1 MNAHL
6 CTHISP
12 TLYTYVAHTKRAV
25 LLIVLCAVI
34 NKLRVV
40 QVFCKMDKRNHEMS
54 KLKEYESIISSQKE
68 HINRYESRLKDIIVA
83 YKGLAKEKAALE
95 QSLQTLSTEGDGA
108 GKTSFNNEQPD
119 TKHLPTSPTE
129 GGQVLKLMQN
139 LATLT
144 AERNRI
150 EEVLKGDRNQLRVQL
165 ANKDATIEEL
175 TRRIKAFESQS
186 QTDSSYSFASESAE
200 RLLNGGK
207 YEDQS
212 LKIRELKKQLDD
224 ERNLNE
230 QLELQLGNLKTQFLL
245 HIPDRQ
251 AEQKKR
257 VDEKNSNSMNSNVEK
272 SSNNSM
278 NLKESLQDLQREM
291 IHLKK
296 QYAIAVADEKQ
307 RVRLAEESSKRL
319 REIHEERVANFESR
333 IRELSE
339 MVGKYDRLKEQDK
352 AHILQLKSTIA
363 NLKTKHAE
371 EQNYVPC
378 DNFDRESIE
387 DGYGTRQELF
397 EIHPAESSVNTS
409 EYRADLDLPC
419 NVVVLDQ
426 HLDGQNEL
434 ENYKWRYEQAMSENQ
449 RLKKELLLCQECV
462 TQLKQKLDMQ
472 KQSTT
477 QLESNLQ
484 QKLTEQQMA
493 FKNESAKHAE
503 ALNAMQASFERQ
515 IGHLQDSLQKQRER
529 SLAVMDEK
537 DEEIKTLR
545 TSLEIISLS
554 SSSSSNRPQEPNSEA
569 INNTKG
575 DRNRWNSNDSSTMLT
590 PFPSLVD
597 EHQHILHYAQEIARK
612 NVEISA
618 LRTSKN
624 SSEATLRKLAQE
636 KIMIEENYKEQIT
649 QMERDIE
656 RLRSNNQLEGSNLEY
671 LKNVVL
677 SFLLTRDTESK
688 KHMTNAI
695 AAVLKFDENEIQAV
709 HNIKH

>member
-1 MNAHL
+1 ME
-6 CTHISP
+6 
-12 TLYTYVAHTKRAV
+12 
-25 LLIVLCAVI
+25 
-34 NKLRVV
+34 
-40 QVFCKMDKRNHEMS
+40 KRNHEMN

-68 HINRYESRLKDIIVA
+68 HINRYENRLKDIIVA

-108 GKTSFNNEQPD
+108 GKASSNHEQSDAKQVPMAPID
-119 TKHLPTSPTE
+119 
-129 GGQVLKLMQN
+129 GGQVQKLMQN

-150 EEVLKGDRNQLRVQL
+150 EEVLKSDRNQLRVQL

-175 TRRIKAFESQS
+175 TRRIKTLESQS
-186 QTDSSYSFASESAE
+186 KSDSSYSFANESTE
-200 RLLNGGK
+200 RPLHSGK

-212 LKIRELKKQLDD
+212 LKIRELKKLLDD

-245 HIPDRQ
+245 HVPDRQ
-251 AEQKKR
+251 TELKKR
-257 VDEKNSNSMNSNVEK
+257 ADEKNSSSMNCNVEK

-291 IHLKK
+291 VHLKK
-296 QYAIAVADEKQ
+296 QYAIAVADEKH
-307 RVRLAEESSKRL
+307 RVRMAEESSKRL

-371 EQNYVPC
+371 EQNSVPC
-378 DNFDRESIE
+378 DNLDRESIE

-397 EIHPAESSVNTS
+397 ETHPAPNSDDGG
-409 EYRADLDLPC
+409 EYRVDLNLPS
-419 NVVVLDQ
+419 NLAQRLDA
-426 HLDGQNEL
+426 QNEL

-449 RLKKELLLCQECV
+449 RLKKELLLCQECA

-472 KQSTT
+472 KQSNA
-477 QLESNLQ
+477 QMESDLQ
-484 QKLTEQQMA
+484 HKLTKQQMA
-493 FKNESAKHAE
+493 FKIESTKHAE
-503 ALNAMQASFERQ
+503 ALNAMQASFDRQ

-554 SSSSSNRPQEPNSEA
+554 SSSSIRPQELNSEA
-569 INNTKG
+569 TNNTNG

-590 PFPSLVD
+590 SFPSLVD

-624 SSEATLRKLAQE
+624 LSEATLRKVAQE
-636 KIMIEENYKEQIT
+636 KVMIEESYKEQIS

-677 SFLLTRDTESK
+677 SFLLTRDADSK

-695 AAVLKFDENEIQAV
+695 AAVLKFDENETQAV
-709 HNIKH
+709 NNIKH

>member
-1 MNAHL
+1 ME
-6 CTHISP
+6 
-12 TLYTYVAHTKRAV
+12 
-25 LLIVLCAVI
+25 
-34 NKLRVV
+34 
-40 QVFCKMDKRNHEMS
+40 KRNHEMN

-68 HINRYESRLKDIIVA
+68 HILRYESRLKDIIVA
-83 YKGLAKEKAALE
+83 YKGLAKEKTALE
-95 QSLQTLSTEGDGA
+95 QSLQTLNAEGDGA
-108 GKTSFNNEQPD
+108 SKISASLKNHEQSD
-119 TKHLPTSPTE
+119 TIQETLAPIE
-129 GGQVLKLMQN
+129 GGQVQKLMQN

-150 EEVLKGDRNQLRVQL
+150 EEVLKGDRNQLRQQL

-175 TRRIKAFESQS
+175 TRRIKMLESQS
-186 QTDSSYSFASESAE
+186 PYDLSSSFASISAD
-200 RLLNGGK
+200 RPQNGGK
-207 YEDQS
+207 YEDQC
-212 LKIRELKKQLDD
+212 LKIRELKKLLDD

-245 HIPDRQ
+245 NIPDRQ
-251 AEQKKR
+251 VELKKR
-257 VDEKNSNSMNSNVEK
+257 TEEKISSSTTGSTEK
-272 SSNNSM
+272 SSSNSIDF
-278 NLKESLQDLQREM
+278 KESLHDLQREM
-291 IHLKK
+291 NHLKK
-296 QYAIAVADEKQ
+296 QYAIAVADEKH

-352 AHILQLKSTIA
+352 AHISQLKSTIA
-363 NLKTKHAE
+363 NLKTKHVE
-371 EQNYVPC
+371 ERNNMPC
-378 DNFDRESIE
+378 DNNFDPESIE
-387 DGYGTRQELF
+387 DGYGARQEPF
-397 EIHPAESSVNTS
+397 EIHQTGSFDKTDENRTDINFTS
-409 EYRADLDLPC
+409 D
-419 NVVVLDQ
+419 VVVHDQ
-426 HLDGQNEL
+426 HLDAQNEL
-434 ENYKWRYEQAMSENQ
+434 ENYKWRYEQSMSENQ
-449 RLKKELLLCQECV
+449 RLKKDLLLCQECV
-462 TQLKQKLDMQ
+462 TQLKHKHDLQ
-472 KQSTT
+472 KQSTA
-477 QLESNLQ
+477 QLESDLQ

-493 FKNESAKHAE
+493 CKIESTKHSE

-554 SSSSSNRPQEPNSEA
+554 SSASIRQQESNSEVM
-569 INNTKG
+569 NNVKS
-575 DRNRWNSNDSSTMLT
+575 DRDRWNSNNDTSTMFSSFT
-590 PFPSLVD
+590 PLVD

-624 SSEATLRKLAQE
+624 MSEATLRKLAQE
-636 KIMIEENYKEQIT
+636 KVMIEESYKDQIS
-649 QMERDIE
+649 QLERDIE

-677 SFLLTRDTESK
+677 SFLLTRDTDSK

-695 AAVLKFDENEIQAV
+695 AAVLKFDESEIQAMN
-709 HNIKH
+709 NIKH

>member
-1 MNAHL
+1 MW
-6 CTHISP
+6 HIQYWGYVG
-12 TLYTYVAHTKRAV
+12 LIVRYTYVIYVICGTKRFEP
-25 LLIVLCAVI
+25 LSGTFEENISI
-34 NKLRVV
+34 I
-40 QVFCKMDKRNHEMS
+40 MEKRNHEMHR
-54 KLKEYESIISSQKE
+54 LKEYESIISSQKE

-95 QSLQTLSTEGDGA
+95 QSLQTLSTEGDDGA
-108 GKTSFNNEQPD
+108 GKVSFSLKNNEQSDAKLLVPSA
-119 TKHLPTSPTE
+119 PIE
-129 GGQVLKLMQN
+129 GQVQKLMQN

-150 EEVLKGDRNQLRVQL
+150 EEVLKSDRNQLRQQL

-175 TRRIKAFESQS
+175 TRRIRILENQS
-186 QTDSSYSFASESAE
+186 QPDTSASFDSGIAE
-200 RLLNGGK
+200 RLPNGGK

-212 LKIRELKKQLDD
+212 LKIRELKKLLDD

-245 HIPDRQ
+245 TIPDRQ

-257 VDEKNSNSMNSNVEK
+257 AEEKNHSSMHSNIEK

-291 IHLKK
+291 NNLKK
-296 QYAIAVADEKQ
+296 QYAIAVSDEKQ
-307 RVRLAEESSKRL
+307 RVCLAEESSKRL

-352 AHILQLKSTIA
+352 AHILQLKNTIA
-363 NLKTKHAE
+363 HLKTKYVE
-371 EQNYVPC
+371 EQNSLPC

-397 EIHPAESSVNTS
+397 ELHLAESSDKT
-409 EYRADLDLPC
+409 DLNFPS
-419 NVVVLDQ
+419 NVVVHDQ
-426 HLDGQNEL
+426 HLDAQNEL
-434 ENYKWRYEQAMSENQ
+434 ENYKWRYEQAMGENQ

-462 TQLKQKLDMQ
+462 AQLKQKLDSQ
-472 KQSTT
+472 KQSTA
-477 QLESNLQ
+477 QLESKLQ
-484 QKLTEQQMA
+484 QKLADQQMA
-493 FKNESAKHAE
+493 FKNESAKHSD
-503 ALNAMQASFERQ
+503 ALHAMQASFERQ

-554 SSSSSNRPQEPNSEA
+554 SSSIRQQDSSSDA
-569 INNTKG
+569 MNNVKE
-575 DRNRWNSNDSSTMLT
+575 DRINRWNSSHDSSPMLT
-590 PFPSLVD
+590 SFTSSVD

-612 NVEISA
+612 DVEISS

-624 SSEATLRKLAQE
+624 MSEVTLRKLAQE
-636 KIMIEENYKEQIT
+636 KIMIEERYKEQIAH
-649 QMERDIE
+649 MERDIE
-656 RLRSNNQLEGSNLEY
+656 RLRNNNQLEGSNLEY

-677 SFLLTRDTESK
+677 SFLLTRDIDSK

-695 AAVLKFDENEIQAV
+695 AAVLKFDTNEIQAV
-709 HNIKH
+709 NNIKH

>member
-1 MNAHL
+1 ME
-6 CTHISP
+6 
-12 TLYTYVAHTKRAV
+12 
-25 LLIVLCAVI
+25 
-34 NKLRVV
+34 
-40 QVFCKMDKRNHEMS
+40 KRNHEMN

-95 QSLQTLSTEGDGA
+95 QSLQTLSADSA
-108 GKTSFNNEQPD
+108 SADKTSYVKQEAVDAKQLPVVSNDEQVQ
-119 TKHLPTSPTE
+119 KI
-129 GGQVLKLMQN
+129 MQN
-139 LATLT
+139 LATIT

-150 EEVLKGDRNQLRVQL
+150 EEVLKSDRNQLRQQL
-165 ANKDATIEEL
+165 TSKDATIEEL
-175 TRRIKAFESQS
+175 TRRIRILEHQS
-186 QTDSSYSFASESAE
+186 QADSSMASTNGPVE
-200 RLLNGGK
+200 RFVNGGK
-207 YEDQS
+207 FEEQS
-212 LKIRELKKQLDD
+212 LKIRELKKRLDD

-230 QLELQLGNLKTQFLL
+230 QLELQLANLKTQFLL
-245 HIPDRQ
+245 NIPDRQ
-251 AEQKKR
+251 AELKKR
-257 VDEKNSNSMNSNVEK
+257 AEGKNVSSMNINAEKNP
-272 SSNNSM
+272 NNSM
-278 NLKESLQDLQREM
+278 DLKESLQDLQKEM
-291 IHLKK
+291 NNLKK
-296 QYAIAVADEKQ
+296 QYAVAVADEKQ
-307 RVRLAEESSKRL
+307 RVRLAEENSKRL

-363 NLKTKHAE
+363 SLQTKCAE
-371 EQNYVPC
+371 ESNDMPS

-387 DGYGTRQELF
+387 DGYGTRQTQFAAHAAKSLE
-397 EIHPAESSVNTS
+397 ETGDTQAADVNFPS
-409 EYRADLDLPC
+409 
-419 NVVVLDQ
+419 NVVVQLQLDA
-426 HLDGQNEL
+426 QNEL
-434 ENYKWRYEQAMSENQ
+434 ENYKWRYEQSMGENQ

-462 TQLKQKLDMQ
+462 TQLKQKLDSQ
-472 KQSTT
+472 KQLTA
-477 QLESNLQ
+477 QLESDLH
-484 QKLTEQQMA
+484 QKLTEQQIA
-493 FKNESAKHAE
+493 FKNESAKHGE
-503 ALNAMQASFERQ
+503 ALSAMQASFERQ

-554 SSSSSNRPQEPNSEA
+554 SSSSVRQQDSCNETMGNV
-569 INNTKG
+569 KG
-575 DRNRWNSNDSSTMLT
+575 DHNRWNASNDSATILT
-590 PFPSLVD
+590 PFTSLAD

-624 SSEATLRKLAQE
+624 ASEATLRKLAQE
-636 KIMIEENYKEQIT
+636 KIMIEENFKEQIS
-649 QMERDIE
+649 QLERDVE
-656 RLRSNNQLEGSNLEY
+656 RLRNNNHLEGSNLEY

-709 HNIKH
+709 NNIKH